1 MLNQRCK
8 YSTPYYIM
16 IFITSLLGVGILNA
30 NAAENEKGYMDPRAI
45 EVLKN
50 ASDFIGKAK
59 TLAIKATAIY
69 DHVMESGIIVTYSK
83 EVEVY
88 VKRPNK
94 FLVVIRSDDYKQRR
108 IYFDGKS
115 VVRFNVNKNSYH
127 KVPYAGNIDGVLDHI
142 IDNYDVDLPLADLI
156 YNDIAGVLQESIISA
171 EHMGER
177 IIDGMPCHHL
187 SYESTGADWQVW
199 VQKWEKP
206 VPRRF
211 AINYVNIDGSPQF
224 LAMLKEWQIN
234 PTLDEKIFT
243 FNPPF
248 GAKES
253 ELMKA
258 VGSKKVN

>member
-1 MLNQRCK
+1 
-8 YSTPYYIM
+8 M
-16 IFITSLLGVGILNA
+16 IFITAFLGVDILNA
-30 NAAENEKGYMDPRAI
+30 DAAENEKGYMDPRAM

-59 TLAIKATAIY
+59 TLSIKATAIY
-69 DHVMESGIIVTYSK
+69 DHVMDSGIIVTYSK
-83 EVEVY
+83 DVEVY

-94 FLVVIRSDDYKQRR
+94 FLVVMRGDDHKHRR

-115 VVRFNVNKNSYH
+115 VVRFNVNKNIYQ
-127 KVPYAGNIDGVLDHI
+127 KVSFSGDIDGVLDHI

-156 YNDIAGVLQESIISA
+156 YNDIAGILQESIISA

-177 IIDGMPCHHL
+177 TVNGMPCDHL

-243 FNPPF
+243 FSPPF
-248 GAKES
+248 GAKEV
-253 ELMKA
+253 EMKKA
-258 VGSKKVN
+258 AGSNKVN